1 MKKIIDVAKWEF
13 IEKIKTKAFI
23 ISIIITPAII
33 IGFSMGPTLLSN
45 QETSTTQA
53 IGILDS
59 SGIYFKPLRDQF
71 EQYKLDD
78 GQPNYVAINLYNN
91 LKTFYMLKLAGDS
104 LVLAD
109 KLEGYLI
116 ISESQNSIKY
126 QFRGK
131 SVGNFKD
138 LKRFE
143 ESFNKIRTKIKLFEK
158 GISGEIIKYINDTVE
173 LNPIKLEDSG
183 KESSADF
190 LVVFFS
196 SFILIMLLMM
206 MILYSGGML
215 IRSLIEEKSNRLIEI
230 LVSSCSSDEL
240 LTGKILG
247 LSALGLFQI
256 MIWVILVVALTGSA
270 VIPPDAFKNV
280 LPMLIYFVLGF
291 IFYTSIFVGAGSIA
305 STEQEAQ
312 QLTSYISLILLFP
325 IILVFSAVQNSD
337 SFMLKL
343 LSYIPFTT
351 PSIMILRLNL
361 QDVSLL
367 EILST
372 TLILIVSIYITI
384 TAAAKIFKIGI
395 LSYGKR
401 PSVKEIFHWLKEK

>member
-1 MKKIIDVAKWEF
+1 MRKIFEVARWEF
-13 IEKIKTKAFI
+13 IEKVKTKSFI
-23 ISIIITPAII
+23 ISIIITPVII
-33 IGFSMGPTLLSN
+33 IGFSMGPTLLLDHTS
-45 QETSTTQA
+45 STTQA

-59 SGIYFKPLRDQF
+59 TGVYFKQLKSEI

-78 GQPNYVAINLYNN
+78 GQPNYVSVNLYN
-91 LKTFYMLKLAGDS
+91 KHKSFSELKLAGDS

-109 KLEGYLI
+109 ELEGYLF
-116 ISESQNSIKY
+116 ISEDQLFMKY
-126 QFRGK
+126 QFRGR

-143 ESFNKIRTKIKLFEK
+143 ESFNKIRTEIKLSEK
-158 GISGEIIKYINDTVE
+158 GLSSELIKYINDKVE
-173 LNPIKLEDSG
+173 LHPIKLEESG
-183 KESSADF
+183 KESSANF

-256 MIWVILVVALTGSA
+256 IIWVVLAIALTGSSL
-270 VIPPDAFKNV
+270 IPVDAFKNV

-337 SFMLKL
+337 SFMLQL

-361 QDVSLL
+361 QDVSLQ
-367 EILST
+367 EILIT
-372 TLILIVSIYITI
+372 TLILIITIYITI

-401 PSVKEIFHWLKEK
+401 PSVREIFQWLKEK

>member
-1 MKKIIDVAKWEF
+1 MRKIFEVAKWEF
-13 IEKIKTKAFI
+13 VEKVKTRAFI

-33 IGFSMGPTLLSN
+33 IGFSMGPTLLSDN
-45 QETSTTQA
+45 ESTTTQA

-59 SGIYFKPLRDQF
+59 TGVYFKPLSS
-71 EQYKLDD
+71 ELEEYKLDD
-78 GQPNYVAINLYNN
+78 GQPNYVAVNLYN
-91 LKTFYMLKLAGDS
+91 KHKSFSELKLAGDS
-104 LVLAD
+104 LVLTD
-109 KLEGYLI
+109 ELEGYLF
-116 ISESQNSIKY
+116 ISEDQHSLKY
-126 QFRGK
+126 QFRGR
-131 SVGNFKD
+131 SIGNFKD

-143 ESFNKIRTKIKLFEK
+143 ESFNKIRTEIKLSEK
-158 GISGEIIKYINDTVE
+158 GLSSELIKYINDKVE
-173 LNPIKLEDSG
+173 LHPIKLEESG
-183 KESSADF
+183 KESSANF
-190 LVVFFS
+190 LVVFFT

-256 MIWVILVVALTGSA
+256 IIWVVLAIALTGSSL
-270 VIPPDAFKNV
+270 IPVDAFKNV

-337 SFMLKL
+337 SFMLQL

-361 QDVSLL
+361 QEVSLQ
-367 EILST
+367 EILIT
-372 TLILIVSIYITI
+372 TLILIISIYITI
-384 TAAAKIFKIGI
+384 TVAAKIFKIGI

-401 PSVKEIFHWLKEK
+401 PSVREIFQWLKEK

>member
-1 MKKIIDVAKWEF
+1 MRKIFEVARWEF
-13 IEKIKTKAFI
+13 IEKVKTKSFI
-23 ISIIITPAII
+23 ISIIITPVII
-33 IGFSMGPTLLSN
+33 IGFSMGPTLLSDH
-45 QETSTTQA
+45 TSSTTQA

-59 SGIYFKPLRDQF
+59 TGVYFKQLKSEI

-78 GQPNYVAINLYNN
+78 GQPNYVSVNLYN
-91 LKTFYMLKLAGDS
+91 KHKSFSELKLAGDS

-109 KLEGYLI
+109 ELEGYLF
-116 ISESQNSIKY
+116 ISEDQLFMKY
-126 QFRGK
+126 QFRGR

-143 ESFNKIRTKIKLFEK
+143 ESFNKIRTEIKLSEK
-158 GISGEIIKYINDTVE
+158 GLSSELIKYINDKVE
-173 LNPIKLEDSG
+173 LHPIKLEESG
-183 KESSADF
+183 KESSANF

-256 MIWVILVVALTGSA
+256 IIWVVLAIALTGSSL
-270 VIPPDAFKNV
+270 IPVDAFKNV

-337 SFMLKL
+337 SFMLQL

-361 QDVSLL
+361 QDVSLQ
-367 EILST
+367 EILIT
-372 TLILIVSIYITI
+372 TLILIITIYITI

-401 PSVKEIFHWLKEK
+401 PSVREIFQWLKEK

>member
-1 MKKIIDVAKWEF
+1 MRKIFEVARWEF
-13 IEKIKTKAFI
+13 IEKVKTKSFI
-23 ISIIITPAII
+23 ISIIITPVII
-33 IGFSMGPTLLSN
+33 IGFSMGPTLLSDH
-45 QETSTTQA
+45 TSSTTQA

-59 SGIYFKPLRDQF
+59 TGVYFKQLKSEI

-78 GQPNYVAINLYNN
+78 GQPNYVSVNLYN
-91 LKTFYMLKLAGDS
+91 KHKSFSELKLAGDS

-109 KLEGYLI
+109 ELEGYLF
-116 ISESQNSIKY
+116 ISEDQLFMKY
-126 QFRGK
+126 QFRGR

-143 ESFNKIRTKIKLFEK
+143 ESFNKIRTEIKLSEK
-158 GISGEIIKYINDTVE
+158 GLSSELIKYINDKVE
-173 LNPIKLEDSG
+173 LHPIKLEESG
-183 KESSADF
+183 KESSANF
-190 LVVFFS
+190 LVVFFT
-196 SFILIMLLMM
+196 SFILIMLLMT

-256 MIWVILVVALTGSA
+256 IIWVVLAIALTGSSL
-270 VIPPDAFKNV
+270 IPVDAFKNV

-337 SFMLKL
+337 SFMLQL

-361 QDVSLL
+361 QDVSLQ
-367 EILST
+367 EILIT
-372 TLILIVSIYITI
+372 TLILIITIYITI

-401 PSVKEIFHWLKEK
+401 PSVREIFQWLKEK

>member
-1 MKKIIDVAKWEF
+1 MRKIFEVAKWEF
-13 IEKIKTKAFI
+13 VEKVKTRAFI

-33 IGFSMGPTLLSN
+33 IGFSMGPTLLSDN
-45 QETSTTQA
+45 ESNTTQA

-59 SGIYFKPLRDQF
+59 TGVYFKPLSS
-71 EQYKLDD
+71 ELEEYKLDD
-78 GQPNYVAINLYNN
+78 GQPNYVAVNLYNKHKLFN
-91 LKTFYMLKLAGDS
+91 ELKLAGDS
-104 LVLAD
+104 LVLSD
-109 KLEGYLI
+109 ELEGYLF
-116 ISESQNSIKY
+116 ISEDQHSMKY
-126 QFRGK
+126 QFRGR
-131 SVGNFKD
+131 SIGNFKD

-143 ESFNKIRTKIKLFEK
+143 RSFNKIRTEIKLSGK
-158 GISGEIIKYINDTVE
+158 GLSSELIKYINDKVE
-173 LNPIKLEDSG
+173 LHPIKLEESG
-183 KESSADF
+183 KESSANF
-190 LVVFFS
+190 LVVFFT

-256 MIWVILVVALTGSA
+256 IIWVVLAIALTGSSL
-270 VIPPDAFKNV
+270 IPADAFKNV
-280 LPMLIYFVLGF
+280 APMLIYFVLGF

-337 SFMLKL
+337 SFMLQL

-361 QDVSLL
+361 QEVSPQ
-367 EILST
+367 EILIT
-372 TLILIVSIYITI
+372 TLILIISIYITI
-384 TAAAKIFKIGI
+384 TVAAKIFKIGI

-401 PSVKEIFHWLKEK
+401 PSVREIFQWLKEK